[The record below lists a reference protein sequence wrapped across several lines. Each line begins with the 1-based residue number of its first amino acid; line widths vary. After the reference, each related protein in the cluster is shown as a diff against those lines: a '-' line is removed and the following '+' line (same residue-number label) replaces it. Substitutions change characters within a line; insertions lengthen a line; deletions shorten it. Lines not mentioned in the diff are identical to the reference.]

1 MRLPRIRHASLRIKC
16 GNLVASARNDGME
29 IRSTSAMPTLGM
41 TSQGIVFDVKGGL
54 LQIKPLT
61 FGALRGIIQILN
73 TKGLDLMKYVEL
85 TIHTTTEA
93 SEIISDIMWQYTDYG
108 VTICDRADIIALQ
121 TAKECTFWDYMDD
134 ELEEGLAADKP
145 SDVLVKCYVAEDVAA
160 ETVGAILRDIADAK
174 ERSGGFVPFGTLE
187 DTKRTVDGDDWIDVW
202 KKHFRPIHLGKI
214 VVVPEWIAYAPVD
227 GEQVVLL
234 DSNMAFGTGEHETT
248 SMCVELMQE
257 YITPSSVCIDVGCG
271 SGILGISA
279 IKLGAEK
286 AYLTDIDPI
295 AVESALHNSEL
306 NGVADKTV
314 VAHSNLLEN
323 TEVQGDVM
331 MANITGEV
339 LKMLAP
345 SIPKNLKREGVL
357 ILSGIIESRLEMVKA
372 AYEAVGMQVV
382 LERRKGE
389 WFALVLKHR

>member
-1 MRLPRIRHASLRIKC
+1 
-16 GNLVASARNDGME
+16 
-29 IRSTSAMPTLGM
+29 
-41 TSQGIVFDVKGGL
+41 
-54 LQIKPLT
+54 
-61 FGALRGIIQILN
+61 
-73 TKGLDLMKYVEL
+73 MKYIEL

-93 SEIISDIMWQYTDYG
+93 SEIISDIMWNYTDYG
-108 VTICDRADIIALQ
+108 VTICDRNDIIALQ
-121 TAKECTFWDYMDD
+121 TSKETTYWDYMED
-134 ELEEGLAADKP
+134 ELTADKV
-145 SDVLVKCYVAEDVAA
+145 SDVLVKCYIAED
-160 ETVGAILRDIADAK
+160 IAK
-174 ERSGGFVPFGTLE
+174 ETIANILEDIQNAKSLSGGALSFGTLE
-187 DTKRTVDGDDWIDVW
+187 DTKRQVDGDDWIDVW

-214 VVVPEWIAYAPVD
+214 VVVPEWIDYTAQD
-227 GEQVVLL
+227 GEKTVLL

-248 SMCVELMQE
+248 SMCVEWVQE
-257 YITPSSVCIDVGCG
+257 FITENSVCIDVGCG

-295 AVESALHNSEL
+295 AVESSLHNSEL

-345 SIPKNLKREGVL
+345 SIPKNLKKEGVL

-382 LERRKGE
+382 FERRKGE
-389 WFALVLKHR
+389 WFALVLKHK

>member
-1 MRLPRIRHASLRIKC
+1 
-16 GNLVASARNDGME
+16 
-29 IRSTSAMPTLGM
+29 
-41 TSQGIVFDVKGGL
+41 
-54 LQIKPLT
+54 
-61 FGALRGIIQILN
+61 
-73 TKGLDLMKYVEL
+73 MKYIEL

-93 SEIISDIMWQYTDYG
+93 SEIISDIMWAYTDYG

-121 TAKECTFWDYMDD
+121 TAKESTFWDYMDD
-134 ELEEGLAADKP
+134 DLTADKP
-145 SDVLVKCYVAEDVAA
+145 SDVLVKCYVAEDVAG
-160 ETVGAILRDIADAK
+160 EVLPSIMKDIFDAQ
-174 ERSGGFVPFGTLE
+174 ERSEGFIPFGTLE

-202 KKHFRPIHLGKI
+202 KKHFRPIHLGRI
-214 VVVPEWIAYAPVD
+214 VVVPEWIEYAPQKD
-227 GEQVVLL
+227 EQVVLL

-257 YITPSSVCIDVGCG
+257 YITPDSVCIDVGCG

-279 IKLGAEK
+279 IKLGAAK

-295 AVESALHNSEL
+295 AVESSLHNAKL
-306 NGVADKTV
+306 NGVAEKTV

-323 TEVQGDVM
+323 TEVQGDIM

-345 SIPKNLKREGVL
+345 SIPKNLKKEGVL
-357 ILSGIIESRLEMVKA
+357 ILSGIIESRLEMVKG

-382 LERRKGE
+382 YERQKGE
-389 WFALVLKHR
+389 WFALVLQHKE

>member
-1 MRLPRIRHASLRIKC
+1 
-16 GNLVASARNDGME
+16 
-29 IRSTSAMPTLGM
+29 
-41 TSQGIVFDVKGGL
+41 
-54 LQIKPLT
+54 
-61 FGALRGIIQILN
+61 
-73 TKGLDLMKYVEL
+73 MKYIEL

-108 VTICDRADIIALQ
+108 VTICDRADIIAMQ
-121 TAKECTFWDYMDD
+121 TAKETTFWDYMDD
-134 ELEEGLAADKP
+134 ELEEGLASDKP
-145 SDVLVKCYVAEDVAA
+145 SDVLVKCYVAEDVAG
-160 ETVGAILRDIADAK
+160 EVIPSIMKDIFDAK
-174 ERSGGFVPFGTLE
+174 DRSEGCIPFGTLE

-202 KKHFRPIHLGKI
+202 KKHFRPIHLGRI
-214 VVVPEWIAYAPVD
+214 VVVPEWIEYSPAPN
-227 GEQVVLL
+227 EEVVLL

-257 YITPSSVCIDVGCG
+257 YITPASVCIDVGCG

-279 IKLGAEK
+279 IKLGAAK

-295 AVESALHNSEL
+295 AVESATHNAAL
-306 NGVADKTV
+306 NGVGEKTV
-314 VAHSNLLEN
+314 VALSNLLDD
-323 TEVQGDVM
+323 TQVQGDIM

-345 SIPKNLKREGVL
+345 SIPKNLKKEGVL

-382 LERRKGE
+382 FEKRKGE
-389 WFALVLKHR
+389 WFALVLKHK

>member
-1 MRLPRIRHASLRIKC
+1 
-16 GNLVASARNDGME
+16 
-29 IRSTSAMPTLGM
+29 
-41 TSQGIVFDVKGGL
+41 
-54 LQIKPLT
+54 
-61 FGALRGIIQILN
+61 
-73 TKGLDLMKYVEL
+73 MKYIEL

-93 SEIISDIMWQYTDYG
+93 SEIISDIMWAYTDYG

-121 TAKECTFWDYMDD
+121 TAKESTFWDYMDD
-134 ELEEGLAADKP
+134 DLTADKP
-145 SDVLVKCYVAEDVAA
+145 SDVLVKCYVAEDVAG
-160 ETVGAILRDIADAK
+160 EVLPSIMQDIFDAK
-174 ERSGGFVPFGTLE
+174 ERSEGCIPFGTLE

-202 KKHFRPIHLGKI
+202 KKHFRPIHLGRI
-214 VVVPEWIAYAPVD
+214 VVVPEWIEYEKAE
-227 GEQVVLL
+227 GEEVVLL

-248 SMCVELMQE
+248 SSCVELMQE
-257 YITPSSVCIDVGCG
+257 YITPDSVCIDVGCG

-279 IKLGAEK
+279 IKLGAAK

-295 AVESALHNSEL
+295 AVESSLHNAKL

-345 SIPKNLKREGVL
+345 SIPKNLKKDGVL
-357 ILSGIIESRLEMVKA
+357 ILSGIIESRLDMVKT
-372 AYEAVGMQVV
+372 AYEEVGMQVV
-382 LERRKGE
+382 LEKRKGE
-389 WFALVLKHR
+389 WFALVLKHK